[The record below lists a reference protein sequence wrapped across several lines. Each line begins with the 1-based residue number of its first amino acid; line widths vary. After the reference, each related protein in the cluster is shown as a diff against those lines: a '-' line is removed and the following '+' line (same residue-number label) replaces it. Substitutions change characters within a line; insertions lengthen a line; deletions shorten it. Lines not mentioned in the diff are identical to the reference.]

1 MIQISF
7 LIWKWVY
14 DRWKPNKNLRI
25 LDWFCTILTREVR
38 FNWWDFKHNLI
49 RSKAKY
55 LCIKHCISVKHN
67 CCKVV
72 AHHTCMSI
80 TFKEVKGRSSCYLL
94 LGASFAVSDD
104 SFFSKHI
111 NSLHSCFLTCV
122 FLKLIFFFFPFLYSV
137 QLQRVVISV
146 GKCC

>member
-104 SFFSKHI
+104 SFFSKHKFI
-111 NSLHSCFLTCV
+111 AFLFPDLCFL
-122 FLKLIFFFFPFLYSV
+122 KFFFFPFLYSV

-146 GKCC
+146 GKSC